1 MKSTG
6 AIRMT
11 INTVN
16 TAPSVNPI
24 SMQVSNVSDT
34 FTPSMNWIDVT
45 SSFDFSTV
53 GVTNPENFVKG
64 GSWLVDFNL
73 IGENNVAQLRCS
85 TVTLPIV
92 GNGVNNCVQNGIPL
106 IWSDL
111 GTNGGITMSGTSSTL
126 EFHHRFKF
134 PVEWDDEEFLLASV
148 NMVSQNGPMLSVSKS
163 FGLGNSQGVEND
175 ISLKSWTI
183 IGSNGIP
190 SDNQFPYLQSQRG
203 EPVVVQTHLGFE
215 GNEGT
220 SPRTGHALVR
230 LLVNGNEYGSTSI
243 INEGVAS
250 IPWVTPIVG
259 ETVQLEIDIQ
269 PLRGQSVSYEVPNDL
284 LFRYD
289 AVNPQLLSMN
299 IDEFDHFQSSPSTML
314 EFTITDRPLL
324 PTQSQIVLWHSWEHD
339 FNQNGQADFSE
350 LVKYELNQPADLSQ
364 LEGVY
369 SYELDSST
377 APDGAYVQGWLE
389 VADSAGNV
397 LTESGNMS
405 HPLFNLLISSDGSP
419 QLGYSELTWDYGFLP
434 WLHPGES
441 IDLSISMG

>member
-1 MKSTG
+1 M
-6 AIRMT
+6 
-11 INTVN
+11 
-16 TAPSVNPI
+16 
-24 SMQVSNVSDT
+24 
-34 FTPSMNWIDVT
+34 
-45 SSFDFSTV
+45 
-53 GVTNPENFVKG
+53 
-64 GSWLVDFNL
+64 
-73 IGENNVAQLRCS
+73 
-85 TVTLPIV
+85 
-92 GNGVNNCVQNGIPL
+92 
-106 IWSDL
+106 
-111 GTNGGITMSGTSSTL
+111 
-126 EFHHRFKF
+126 
-134 PVEWDDEEFLLASV
+134 
-148 NMVSQNGPMLSVSKS
+148 
-163 FGLGNSQGVEND
+163 
-175 ISLKSWTI
+175 
-183 IGSNGIP
+183 
-190 SDNQFPYLQSQRG
+190 
-203 EPVVVQTHLGFE
+203 VQTRLGFE

-364 LEGVY
+364 LEL
-369 SYELDSST
+369 S
-377 APDGAYVQGWLE
+377 
-389 VADSAGNV
+389 
-397 LTESGNMS
+397 
-405 HPLFNLLISSDGSP
+405 LI
-419 QLGYSELTWDYGFLP
+419 
-434 WLHPGES
+434 H
-441 IDLSISMG
+441 I

>member
-1 MKSTG
+1 M
-6 AIRMT
+6 
-11 INTVN
+11 
-16 TAPSVNPI
+16 
-24 SMQVSNVSDT
+24 
-34 FTPSMNWIDVT
+34 
-45 SSFDFSTV
+45 
-53 GVTNPENFVKG
+53 
-64 GSWLVDFNL
+64 
-73 IGENNVAQLRCS
+73 
-85 TVTLPIV
+85 
-92 GNGVNNCVQNGIPL
+92 
-106 IWSDL
+106 
-111 GTNGGITMSGTSSTL
+111 
-126 EFHHRFKF
+126 
-134 PVEWDDEEFLLASV
+134 
-148 NMVSQNGPMLSVSKS
+148 
-163 FGLGNSQGVEND
+163 
-175 ISLKSWTI
+175 
-183 IGSNGIP
+183 
-190 SDNQFPYLQSQRG
+190 
-203 EPVVVQTHLGFE
+203 
-215 GNEGT
+215 
-220 SPRTGHALVR
+220 
-230 LLVNGNEYGSTSI
+230 
-243 INEGVAS
+243 
-250 IPWVTPIVG
+250 
-259 ETVQLEIDIQ
+259 
-269 PLRGQSVSYEVPNDL
+269 SYEVPNDL

-434 WLHPGES
+434 WLHPGEP
-441 IDLSISMG
+441 IDLSIPVWDKNGITDITEIELDLSINQPDSSTIFWNRQTNICSSSTLYIQINSCEMVGDSGSQLFTNSGQFVIDFELKWGFDPDDSIIRTPSLKLIDLNKQSTTIELADLNWRYSGEMEIDRQSLSYTTTGNNDSNTGSWVKAREDIAISGAIKWVKTQRSVMQDLELLFTLGLNQAPVNYQQGLFNGSIISPANPGNYPVDITLKNPPNGASIIEPNSPLLWFIVDDEEPSIKSLSLIHI